1 MDCKYGFPSY
11 KDHQHALAKTTPR
24 FRTDLLV
31 RSLEDFVLLNQG
43 VDILRLGEL
52 EQGHSVNVVGHC
64 VVVEVVVVVVCLETA
79 RVLGDEKRGFF
90 VAFLIKE
97 ELTQCGFRKEFDAFG
112 SGIAKWFACWGHEA
126 A

>member
-1 MDCKYGFPSY
+1 MRWQNP
-11 KDHQHALAKTTPR
+11 QPR

-31 RSLEDFVLLNQG
+31 RSFEDFVLLNQG

-64 VVVEVVVVVVCLETA
+64 VVVEEEEVVVVCLETA
-79 RVLGDEKRGFF
+79 RVLRDEERGFF
-90 VAFLIKE
+90 VAFLLKE
-97 ELTQCGFRKEFDAFG
+97 ELAQCGFRKEFDAFG

>member
-11 KDHQHALAKTTPR
+11 KDHQHALAKATPR

-64 VVVEVVVVVVCLETA
+64 VVVEEEEVVVVCLETA
-79 RVLGDEKRGFF
+79 RVLRDEERGFF
-90 VAFLIKE
+90 VAFY
-97 ELTQCGFRKEFDAFG
+97 
-112 SGIAKWFACWGHEA
+112 
-126 A
+126 